1 MSETSWSEK
10 SGIARV
16 VAVRF
21 AVVLSVLAGVENF
34 LAFLTLQ
41 ARLVPV
47 LTQGRLAFSEVD
59 SFVAFGAL
67 GHFGSGSN
75 ELLKKTEWSLF

>member
-1 MSETSWSEK
+1 ML
-10 SGIARV
+10 G
-16 VAVRF
+16 
-21 AVVLSVLAGVENF
+21 VLAGVENF
-34 LAFLTLQ
+34 LAFLAFQ
-41 ARLVPV
+41 AALVPI